1 MIGARVV
8 ISHTQ
13 LRTSHEIVVGFLCAC
28 GPKITRVRVRL
39 SDASGVAVEERI
51 WFNDSTD
58 AAALAEEV
66 ADHIARSASGRPN
79 LEATISVSEEK

>member
-1 MIGARVV
+1 MKWWWASCARV
-8 ISHTQ
+8 
-13 LRTSHEIVVGFLCAC
+13 
-28 GPKITRVRVRL
+28 GPKSRACA
-39 SDASGVAVEERI
+39 SGSPSSGVAVEERI